1 METLTGEELAAL
13 VERVFEPAEGD
24 RAIAVI
30 VDLPDN
36 ERPDHDAWRERREM
50 AVQWVQALHGQRQRL
65 GLDTHLYLFRNARAN
80 NGVLPDRAWPWGTP
94 PIPLTANDLPTDGS
108 ESFEQV
114 FRNHRILIAPTEF
127 SATAPLKMAAP
138 THGFRAATMPG
149 FNQAMLPSLRID
161 YGEVH
166 RRVAGMTDLLD
177 RAEGAEI
184 RFTVDGTREHR
195 LELDLRFR
203 SGHASSGLI
212 REPGTAGNVP
222 SGEAYI
228 VPYEG
233 EKPDEPSRS
242 SGEMPVQFGDEVVLY
257 RIEGNR
263 ALAVIG
269 EGPEAERE
277 RRHLSAE
284 PAYGNLAELG
294 LGILADLGVEPVGE
308 ILLDEKLGLHIAFGR
323 SEHFGGM
330 VGPDDFSS
338 TDAVVHI
345 DRIYLPS
352 VQPRV
357 SLAKADLVMPG
368 GTREALIREDRW
380 VVDL

>member
-13 VERVFEPAEGD
+13 VERVFAQSKAD
-24 RAIAVI
+24 RAIAI
-30 VDLPDN
+30 LVDLPDE
-36 ERPDHDAWRERREM
+36 ERPDHAAWRERREM
-50 AVQWVQALHGQRQRL
+50 AARWATALQAQRDRL
-65 GLDTHLYLFRNARAN
+65 GLDTHLFLFRNAHAN
-80 NGVLPDRAWPWGTP
+80 NGELPERAWRWDEGPLPGMASELP
-94 PIPLTANDLPTDGS
+94 PGGDQAFV
-108 ESFEQV
+108 EV
-114 FRNHRILIAPTEF
+114 FQCHGILIAPTEL

-138 THGFRAATMPG
+138 IHGFRAATMPG

-166 RRVAGMTDLLD
+166 RRVAGMTALLD

-184 RFTVDGTREHR
+184 RFVVNGTREHR
-195 LELDLRFR
+195 LDLDLRFR
-203 SGHASSGLI
+203 AGHASSGLI

-233 EKPDEPSRS
+233 ERPGEPSQS
-242 SGEMPVQFGDEVVLY
+242 SGEMPVQFGDEVVTY

-269 EGPEAERE
+269 EGAEAARE
-277 RRHLSAE
+277 RNLLSSE

-294 LGILADLGVEPVGE
+294 LGILADMGVEPVGE

-330 VGPDDFSS
+330 VGPDDFSGP
-338 TDAVVHI
+338 DAVVHI

-357 SLAKADLVMPG
+357 SLARVDLVMPG
-368 GTREALIREDRW
+368 GIRDGLIRDDKW
-380 VVDL
+380 VVSL